1 MRFYRGSGRPQAALF
16 LGDFKYVRLFE
27 PDEEQLFDLRAD
39 PHERA
44 SVAASHPD
52 ILAQGRQRLAR
63 ERERA
68 SALRR
73 TLRITD
79 LELKA
84 LNPDRIKALR
94 SLGYIQ

>member
-1 MRFYRGSGRPQAALF
+1 
-16 LGDFKYVRLFE
+16 VRLFD
-27 PDEEQLFDLRAD
+27 PDDEQLFDLRAD
-39 PHERA
+39 PHERT
-44 SVAASHPD
+44 SVGADRPD
-52 ILAQGRQRLAR
+52 ILDQARQRLAR

-73 TLRITD
+73 TLRIVD

-84 LNPDRIKALR
+84 LDPDRIKALR

>member
-1 MRFYRGSGRPQAALF
+1 M
-16 LGDFKYVRLFE
+16 
-27 PDEEQLFDLRAD
+27 RAD
-39 PHERA
+39 PGERE
-44 SVAASHPD
+44 SVAAEHPD
-52 ILAQGRQRLAR
+52 IAAQARQRLAR

-84 LNPDRIKALR
+84 LDPDRIKALR